1 MADWTYQNIDQSG
14 KERKGNIVAESEAEA
29 KNKLKMDGN
38 MVISLTK
45 ATALTKEISFSVG
58 GKVKP
63 RDLSVFC
70 RQFTSMV
77 NAGVTILDTLD
88 MLSDQT
94 ENKVMAKAIR
104 GVHAEIQKGE
114 TLSDGLKKYPN
125 VFPNIMVSMVAAPQH
140 LPVIIDV
147 KTGNKVEADPH
158 LLENQYALE
167 WMQWTPD
174 SKEVTIEYNQRGHH
188 LYQVLAMDAASGK
201 LRTIVEER
209 SDKFVNYARMW
220 RQFVKDGKQLLW
232 TSERDNWNHLY
243 LYDVEKGKVVRLQS
257 PETSSFQ
264 ALPKPGRPRRLGN
277 TMT

>member
-1 MADWTYQNIDQSG
+1 MADWTYQIIDQSG

-114 TLSDGLKKYPN
+114 TLSDGLKKFHMSERIIVMSLN
-125 VFPNIMVSMVAAPQH
+125 LH
-140 LPVIIDV
+140 LKYWVEIIQARMLHGH
-147 KTGNKVEADPH
+147 TPAGPLIGMEQRLI
-158 LLENQYALE
+158 LLE
-167 WMQWTPD
+167 MQ
-174 SKEVTIEYNQRGHH
+174 Q
-188 LYQVLAMDAASGK
+188 
-201 LRTIVEER
+201 
-209 SDKFVNYARMW
+209 NY
-220 RQFVKDGKQLLW
+220 L
-232 TSERDNWNHLY
+232 SEKMKH
-243 LYDVEKGKVVRLQS
+243 QS
-257 PETSSFQ
+257 S
-264 ALPKPGRPRRLGN
+264 L
-277 TMT
+277 

>member
-1 MADWTYQNIDQSG
+1 MADWTYQIIDQSG

-125 VFPNIMVSMVAAPQH
+125 VFPREI
-140 LPVIIDV
+140 
-147 KTGNKVEADPH
+147 
-158 LLENQYALE
+158 
-167 WMQWTPD
+167 
-174 SKEVTIEYNQRGHH
+174 SK
-188 LYQVLAMDAASGK
+188 A
-201 LRTIVEER
+201 
-209 SDKFVNYARMW
+209 
-220 RQFVKDGKQLLW
+220 
-232 TSERDNWNHLY
+232 
-243 LYDVEKGKVVRLQS
+243 
-257 PETSSFQ
+257 
-264 ALPKPGRPRRLGN
+264 
-277 TMT
+277 